1 MGLYLVGEEAYL
13 RGISGFHSFTRVSGM
28 SENVE
33 GPKNNILMSLFL
45 VGAIMVDAVGE
56 FKF

>member
-1 MGLYLVGEEAYL
+1 MGLYSVGEEAYL
-13 RGISGFHSFTRVSGM
+13 QGISGFHLFTRVSGM

-45 VGAIMVDAVGE
+45 VGATMVDAVG
-56 FKF
+56 KF